1 MNQPLQI
8 TFRGMEPSEA
18 VSEYIR
24 EHAAKLERFFDQIIS
39 CHVVVEL
46 PHKHKSQG
54 NHFHVRIELGVP
66 KQHIVV
72 TRAPEEKAELE
83 NAYATLAEAFKAAE
97 RKLQD
102 YSRKM
107 HGGNKHHAV
116 A

>member
-8 TFRGMEPSEA
+8 TFRGMDPSEA

-24 EHAAKLERFFDQIIS
+24 EQTGKLERFCDQIVS
-39 CHVVVEL
+39 CHVVLEL

-54 NHFHVRIELGVP
+54 NHFHVRIEIGVP
-66 KQHIVV
+66 KQQIVV
-72 TRAPEEKAELE
+72 TRAPDEHAELE
-83 NAYATLAEAFKAAE
+83 NAYATLAEAFDAAR

-102 YSRKM
+102 YTRKVR
-107 HGGNKHHAV
+107 GEVKHHAV